1 MKKLNKIFGLFI
13 IVFIFAPLSQ
23 CTQVPVNEPFTETSE
38 IAESAK
44 GIVVDQYVV
53 FDQIKNNIYEDTIV
67 ALMLIATFISPF
79 ILNLINSKS
88 FRGQIIINLAQL
100 IASGW
105 LLIYSYGVLFWI
117 FYEPLLMG
125 YLLLAVAVAL
135 NLINIFNLIVTI
147 KNRKDNNKSSG
158 VIPAL

>member
-13 IVFIFAPLSQ
+13 IAFIFAPLSQ
-23 CTQVPVNEPFTETSE
+23 CTVVPVNEPFTETSE
-38 IAESAK
+38 ITESNK

-53 FDQIKNNIYEDTIV
+53 FDIIKRDIYEDTFV
-67 ALMLIATFISPF
+67 VLMLIATFISPL
-79 ILNLINSKS
+79 ILSLINPKS
-88 FRGQIIINLAQL
+88 FRGQIMNNLAQI

-105 LLIYSYGVLFWI
+105 LLIFSYAILFWI

-125 YLLLAVAVAL
+125 YLLLAVAVVL

-147 KNRKDNNKSSG
+147 KNRKDNNRSNG
-158 VIPAL
+158 IIPAL